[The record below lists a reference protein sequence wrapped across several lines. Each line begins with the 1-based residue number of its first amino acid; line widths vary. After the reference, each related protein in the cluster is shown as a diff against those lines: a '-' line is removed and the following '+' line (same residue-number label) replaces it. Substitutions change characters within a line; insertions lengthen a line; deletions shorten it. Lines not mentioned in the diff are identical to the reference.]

1 MLIISYDIKRDK
13 LRRNFNKFIKKY
25 GSRLQFSVYK
35 IKNSQRVLDI
45 ILVEIEDNY
54 SKLFSEDDSII
65 IFNINDDKIIRYGYA
80 KHDEDDIIIID

>member
-65 IFNINDDKIIRYGYA
+65 IFNIHDDKIIRYGYA
-80 KHDEDDIIIID
+80 KHDEDDIIIVD